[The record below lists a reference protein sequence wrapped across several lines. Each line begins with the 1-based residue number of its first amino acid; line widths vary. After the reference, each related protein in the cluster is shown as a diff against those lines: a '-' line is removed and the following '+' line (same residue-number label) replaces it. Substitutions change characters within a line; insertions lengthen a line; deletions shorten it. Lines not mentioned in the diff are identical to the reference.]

1 MEVNELILETMDRAR
16 SHALMVRHRHHLSID
31 RDDAVSIGYVALVE
45 AAKNYDPSK
54 SHKFWTFASF
64 RVSIA
69 LVDAARAGQGNAP
82 RMNRYTGKARVHI
95 AFSSIQLD
103 QNLDFEH
110 GERSGLEPA
119 PQCLKV
125 ACNECPPFSLR
136 RAMRTLRVRDRQVV
150 KLFYREGWSLV
161 EIAAKF
167 GINESRACQVR
178 YRALKALKREL
189 GTDGVLKLSDIL

>member
-1 MEVNELILETMDRAR
+1 M
-16 SHALMVRHRHHLSID
+16 
-31 RDDAVSIGYVALVE
+31 VE

-64 RVSIA
+64 RVSMA
-69 LVDAARAGQGNAP
+69 LVDAARDGEGNAL
-82 RMNRYTGKARVHI
+82 RMNRYTGQPRIRI
-95 AFSSIQLD
+95 AFSHFQLD
-103 QNLDFEH
+103 QNVAFEH
-110 GERSGLEPA
+110 GEHSGLEPA
-119 PQCLKV
+119 PECLKV